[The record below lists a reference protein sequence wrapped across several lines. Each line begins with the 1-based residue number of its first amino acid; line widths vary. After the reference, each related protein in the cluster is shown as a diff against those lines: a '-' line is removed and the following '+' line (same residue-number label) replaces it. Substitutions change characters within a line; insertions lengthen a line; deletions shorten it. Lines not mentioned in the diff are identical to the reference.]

1 MDKIIMLIKKHWDI
15 ISYLFFGVLTT
26 VVDYIVSFICHYQFG
41 MSPTVSTALAWA
53 AAVIFAYLTNKQWV
67 FGSKDWSMK
76 TILPESFKFVGSRVF
91 SGVLTIGLTKIL
103 DMLGIQFVIIKLSV
117 SIINIVLN
125 YIASKLLV
133 FAKKKDA

>member
-1 MDKIIMLIKKHWDI
+1 MDKIIALVKKHWDI

-41 MSPTVSTALAWA
+41 LSPTLSTAVAWV

-67 FGSKDWSMK
+67 FSSKDWSMK
-76 TILPESFKFVGSRVF
+76 TILPESSKFVGSRAF
-91 SGVLTIGLTKIL
+91 SGALTIGLTKVM
-103 DMLGIQFVIIKLSV
+103 DMLGIHFVIIKVSV

-125 YIASKLLV
+125 YVASKLLV
-133 FAKKKDA
+133 FKKKKDA

>member
-1 MDKIIMLIKKHWDI
+1 
-15 ISYLFFGVLTT
+15 
-26 VVDYIVSFICHYQFG
+26 
-41 MSPTVSTALAWA
+41 
-53 AAVIFAYLTNKQWV
+53 
-67 FGSKDWSMK
+67 MK